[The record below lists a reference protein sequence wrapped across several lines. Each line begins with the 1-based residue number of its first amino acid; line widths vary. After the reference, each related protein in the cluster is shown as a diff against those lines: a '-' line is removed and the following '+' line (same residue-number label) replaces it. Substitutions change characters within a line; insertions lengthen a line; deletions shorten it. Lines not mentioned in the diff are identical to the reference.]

1 MSESTSAVK
10 FLNVSAVKKLAHGM
24 DRQCSPE
31 FVEALDAFVSAT
43 IRKSCEQGD
52 KRLGESSVIPAPK
65 VSLSKTA
72 EVVHEIKTEAVCA
85 ELQINTRDREGF
97 LKSLDNIKTLCD
109 QLLVV

>member
-1 MSESTSAVK
+1 MSE

-65 VSLSKTA
+65 VSLSKTS
-72 EVVHEIKTEAVCA
+72 EILLEIKTEVVVM
-85 ELQINTRDREGF
+85 EKQINVLAKESF
-97 LKSLDNIKTLCD
+97 LSRLRTIKAHCE
-109 QLLVV
+109 QLLTEPK